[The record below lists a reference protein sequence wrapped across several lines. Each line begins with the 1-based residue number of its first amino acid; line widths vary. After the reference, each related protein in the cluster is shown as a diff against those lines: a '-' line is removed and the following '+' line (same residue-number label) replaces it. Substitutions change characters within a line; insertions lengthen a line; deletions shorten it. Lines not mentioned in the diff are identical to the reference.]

1 MKKFLEGSFA
11 IAEAAKLCRPG
22 VISAYPITPQ
32 THIVEHLSQF
42 VADGELNAEAV
53 NVESEHSAASVVLG
67 AQSAGVRSFTATSS
81 QGLFLMAE
89 VVFNISGMRL
99 PILMV
104 CANRAISAPI
114 NIWNDQ
120 QDSISLRDAGWI
132 QVYAENNQEAVDLI
146 LAGYKIGEDS
156 KIMLPVM
163 VCVDGFILTHG
174 METIDMPTQEEVD
187 KFLPAYNPPFKLDV
201 EHPMSF
207 GLLGDPAVY
216 TEARYALQKTLETV
230 IGIIPKTG
238 AEFKSSFGRDSVKL
252 IEKYK
257 TDDAEIVLVAMG
269 SVCGTIKDVIDK
281 QREKGIKVGLLK
293 IVTYRP
299 FPKTAIEEA
308 LKNIPYIGILDKNI
322 SLGLDGALY
331 TEISSLLYGSRQKI
345 SGFVA
350 GLGGRD
356 ISEKTIEEI
365 INLAKTEVNSC
376 KFLDLNT
383 DILWDEF
390 MVGTNLGLSDKN

>member
-1 MKKFLEGSFA
+1 MKQFLEGSWA
-11 IAEAAKLCRPG
+11 VAEAAKLCRPG

-32 THIVEHLSQF
+32 THIVEHLAKF
-42 VADGELNAEAV
+42 VADGEINAESI

-67 AQSAGVRSFTATSS
+67 SQATGVRSFTATSS

-89 VVFNISGMRL
+89 VVFNIAGMRL

-132 QVYAENNQEAVDLI
+132 QLYAENNQEAIDLI
-146 LAGYKIGEDS
+146 IGGYKIGENS
-156 KIMLPVM
+156 KIMLPIM

-174 METIDMPTQEEVD
+174 METVDVPSQEEVD

-201 EHPMSF
+201 DNPMSF
-207 GLLGDPAVY
+207 GLLGDPTVY
-216 TEARYALQKTLETV
+216 LETRYALQKTLEEV
-230 IGIIPKTG
+230 LEVIPKVG
-238 AEFKSSFGRDSVKL
+238 SEYKSMFGRDSIKL
-252 IEKYK
+252 VEGYK
-257 TDDAEIVLVAMG
+257 LEDAETAIVAMG

-281 QREKGIKVGLLK
+281 EREAGNKVGLLK

-299 FPKTAIEEA
+299 FPKEAIHQA
-308 LKNIPYIGILDKNI
+308 LKNIPYIGVLDKNI
-322 SLGLDGALY
+322 SLGSDGAVY
-331 TEISSLLYGSRQKI
+331 TEIKAVLNDTNKKI

-356 ISEKTIEEI
+356 ITKDTVSQMIKLT
-365 INLAKTEVNSC
+365 KDEVNNC
-376 KFLDLNT
+376 KFMDLNT
-383 DILWDEF
+383 NILWEEF
-390 MVGTNLGLSDKN
+390 RAT